1 MKIIIDAMGGD
12 HAPQV
17 TVDGALAAIKEINAD
32 IVLVGDEARIES
44 LLQRARYLGDRI
56 SIHPASEVI
65 EMHESPATS
74 VRRKRN
80 SSIVVGVDLV
90 KKGVGDAFVS
100 AGNTGAIVCA
110 ATLGLGLLPGI
121 ERPGISIMTPTL
133 KGSALIVDVGANID
147 PKPVQLLQYAIMAKA
162 YCEGVLNKTNP
173 SVGLLNVG
181 EEEGKGTDFL
191 KETYELLS
199 KAPINFI
206 GNVEGKALFS
216 GVCDIIVCDG
226 FIGNVAL
233 KVTEGAAEAMQVFLK
248 RHLLRSNFLG
258 KLGLVL
264 LKPTLI
270 KFKNDLDYSEYGG
283 APLLGVNGV
292 VIKGH
297 GRSNARAI
305 KNAIKAAAT
314 EVERHVNQ
322 KILETLNSLK

>member
-1 MKIIIDAMGGD
+1 MKIIVDAMGGD

-17 TVDGALAAIKEINAD
+17 PVEGALSAIKEISAD

-44 LLQRARYLGDRI
+44 LLQRARYSGNRI
-56 SIHPASEVI
+56 TIHPASQVI

-90 KKGVGDAFVS
+90 KKGVGDAFLS
-100 AGNTGAIVCA
+100 AGNTGALVCA

-121 ERPGISIMTPTL
+121 ERPGIAIITPTL
-133 KGSALIVDVGANID
+133 KGSSLIVDVGANID

-162 YCEGVLNKTNP
+162 YCENILDKTNP

-216 GVCDIIVCDG
+216 GVCDIVVCDG

-248 RHLLRSNFLG
+248 RHLLKSNFLG
-258 KLGLVL
+258 KLGLIL

-270 KFKNDLDYSEYGG
+270 KFKRDLDYSEYGG

-297 GRSNARAI
+297 GRSNAKAI
-305 KNAIKAAAT
+305 KNAIKAASA
-314 EVERHVNQ
+314 EVERKVNQ
-322 KILETLNSLK
+322 KILDTLNSLK